1 VSGISEDT
9 IEALIEEKEEEL
21 RPIRARMEE
30 LSLQFVNDTAK
41 FASKWYEE
49 TAKEYVTKY
58 PEITLSM
65 TKEKLANMKS
75 KVTNLAR
82 TAGKPVKAALSKH
95 QNWWHLE
102 PGLHDFSQYEQ
113 LGNDQVG
120 NRFPEKIDK
129 PIRRALGEL
138 GAILEQYGFNVTID
152 PAMKA
157 TYPEFWFSYPNGEGT
172 QAQPYYPHLLVWSE
186 DMQDTL
192 QKYNGQFKK
201 AIRLFNEIQR
211 LKDELKKRQASK
223 LWDST

>member
-1 VSGISEDT
+1 MPAIPEDT
-9 IEALIEEKEEEL
+9 IEILIEEKEKEL
-21 RPIRARMEE
+21 RPLRARMDE
-30 LSLQFVNDTAK
+30 LSLQFIDHTIK

-65 TKEKLANMKS
+65 SKEKLADMKA
-75 KVTNLAR
+75 KVTSLAR
-82 TAGKPVKAALSKH
+82 NAGKPVKTALSNP
-95 QNWWHLE
+95 QIWWHLE
-102 PGLHDFSQYEQ
+102 PGLHDISQYEQ

-120 NRFPEKIDK
+120 NRFPEKIDN
-129 PIRRALGEL
+129 PVRRALGEL
-138 GAILEQYGFNVTID
+138 GAILEQSGFNVTTD
-152 PAMKA
+152 PFMKA
-157 TYPEFWFSYPNGEGT
+157 AYPEFWFSHPQGEGT

-186 DMQDTL
+186 EMQDTL

-211 LKDELKKRQASK
+211 LKDEQKKRQARD